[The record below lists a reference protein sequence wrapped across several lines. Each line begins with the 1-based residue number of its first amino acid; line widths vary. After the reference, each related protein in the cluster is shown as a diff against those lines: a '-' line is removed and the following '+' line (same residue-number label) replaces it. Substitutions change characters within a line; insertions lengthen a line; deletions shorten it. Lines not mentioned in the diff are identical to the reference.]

1 MGEKPIKVDEA
12 TDRVVTE
19 LAFFLRTTKK
29 SVVATAVADYAS
41 RAGAY
46 RHRIAAS
53 DGHGVLGL
61 SAASGGPDTPETPE
75 PPTVLALA
83 PLDRLALRRD
93 ELIRAFAARQACE
106 IRVAELEPEWMGVAE
121 LVLSAETDPIMS
133 GTGEAMAL
141 SRIAS
146 KLLHLRVEVQ
156 SLTTLRLFAPATHRN
171 ALGLSRPL

>member
-1 MGEKPIKVDEA
+1 M
-12 TDRVVTE
+12 
-19 LAFFLRTTKK
+19 
-29 SVVATAVADYAS
+29 VASAVADDAS